1 MGGCGLS
8 IVLKAVLCASACASL
23 AGAQPAKPTELDPA
37 DFAARSV
44 ERLALLDLRATL
56 PTLPESFGVTERL
69 LGIVSELRPGDA
81 DLYRRRAEAAWSA
94 GEHELVIEHTRRVV
108 ELDPRDT
115 VAQLRLITARI
126 GRLQTVGERLAT
138 YEHLLGP
145 KGRTLDPSI
154 RSRLAVD
161 AALLRRERGDDAGF
175 VAALKQA
182 VELDGTNKEAALLA
196 LTYFNSRVDDVMGRV
211 ELMAN
216 ILYADPLDPRTHRM
230 LRDELVE
237 HGAYIGARRFHRME
251 LLIADAVDN
260 PEPEGHTLESFVF
273 DWVESGPQKV
283 ADDLTLQLESR
294 RAQVRTASDRDP
306 GDVDPTE
313 SLQRAQDIRLDLEY
327 EQMRA
332 LAAFAAGD
340 KEKLDS
346 SMADLAQTAVNK
358 ALALNDVTRR
368 PLGMSEADA
377 FQRAIELVLEL
388 NLIRTLVGVGLED
401 VKTEFEAQVDAL
413 PATDP
418 RRIDYNVWR
427 AFRAQQWEEVL
438 VRARTQPTPTI
449 WTKLAVGLSHARL
462 GRNPEAIDSLLALAQ
477 QNPLHPLGGYAY
489 WFAQGLGG
497 DPARAKVAGDLD
509 RYSKTIPEWLDTMIS
524 TPALTHSLWVRADK
538 LEAPCGEA
546 VQAEVQIK
554 NLAPIP
560 LALGSGKPLN
570 SRLFFGPNLEIGVRS
585 RSDDASGEVFD
596 VDRRLRLMPNEEI
609 SERVWPETG
618 LVGWL
623 SEVASPNATR
633 LRWRVFQGFE
643 TASTGQKQTGP
654 GCLDATTGTLSRRP
668 LDESRLAVPALASRV
683 ASADEKQ
690 VPAVLI
696 AIRSKLFGG
705 VPGGEADADAAKLV
719 EALIAAYPSWS
730 ARSRLT
736 AAAVLPPAGMS
747 PALAPFDAALRADED
762 PLVRKLVMVT
772 RVAAAGDPWLAE
784 QRGSSDKSIA
794 DLANL
799 QHARLQLATR
809 TYAAAGPLLFPK
821 TPTGSASVPGVQ
833 PAAPP
838 K

>member
-1 MGGCGLS
+1 MGGCRLP
-8 IVLKAVLCASACASL
+8 IVLKAVLCVSVLGAVAS
-23 AGAQPAKPTELDPA
+23 AQPARPTELDPA

-69 LGIVSELRPGDA
+69 LGLVCELRPGDA
-81 DLYRRRAEAAWSA
+81 GLYRRRAEAAWSA

-108 ELDPRDT
+108 ELDPKDT
-115 VAQLRLITARI
+115 VAQLRLITSRI

-138 YEHLLGP
+138 YESLLGP
-145 KGRTLDPSI
+145 RGRALDASI

-175 VAALKQA
+175 LAALKQA

-237 HGAYIGARRFHRME
+237 HGAYVGARRFHRME
-251 LLIADAVDN
+251 LLIADQIDN

-306 GDVDPTE
+306 GEVDPTL
-313 SLQRAQDIRLDLEY
+313 SLQRAQDVRLDLEY

-332 LAAFAAGD
+332 LASFAAGD
-340 KEKLDS
+340 KEQLAR
-346 SMADLAQTAVNK
+346 SMSDLALTAVNK

-388 NLIRTLVGVGLED
+388 NLLRTLVGVGIEEIKPD
-401 VKTEFEAQVDAL
+401 FEAQVDAL

-427 AFRAQQWEEVL
+427 AVRAQQWEEVL
-438 VRARTQPTPTI
+438 ARAATQPSPTI
-449 WTKLAVGLSHARL
+449 WTKLAVGLANARL
-462 GRNPEAIDSLLALAQ
+462 GRTAEAIDRLLTLAQ
-477 QNPLHPLGGYAY
+477 QNALHPLGGYAFWY
-489 WFAQGLGG
+489 ARELGG
-497 DPARAKVAGDLD
+497 DPARAKVADELN
-509 RYSKTIPEWLDTMIS
+509 RYAATIPQWLDSMIS
-524 TPALTHSLWVRADK
+524 TPGVTHSLWVRVDK
-538 LEAPCGEA
+538 LDAAYGEA
-546 VQAEVQIK
+546 VEAQVQIK

-643 TASTGQKQTGP
+643 TASTGQKMTGP

-668 LDESRLAVPALASRV
+668 LDEARLATAALIARI
-683 ASADEKQ
+683 AAADEKQ
-690 VPAVLI
+690 VPAVLL
-696 AIRSKLFGG
+696 AIRSKLFSGL
-705 VPGGEADADAAKLV
+705 PGGEPDPDAPKLV
-719 EALIAAYPSWS
+719 EALLAAYPKWS
-730 ARSRLT
+730 ARSRLS
-736 AAAVLPPAGMS
+736 AVAVLPPAGMA
-747 PALAPFDAALRADED
+747 PAMAPFDAALRADDD
-762 PLVRKLVMVT
+762 PMVRQLVIAS
-772 RVAAAGDPWLAE
+772 RVAAPDDPWLAE
-784 QRGSSDKSIA
+784 QRQSSAKPIA
-794 DLANL
+794 SLANL

-809 TYAAAGPLLFPK
+809 TYAASGPLLFPK
-821 TPTGSASVPGVQ
+821 TPTGPAAAPAAQ
-833 PAAPP
+833 PAAPS